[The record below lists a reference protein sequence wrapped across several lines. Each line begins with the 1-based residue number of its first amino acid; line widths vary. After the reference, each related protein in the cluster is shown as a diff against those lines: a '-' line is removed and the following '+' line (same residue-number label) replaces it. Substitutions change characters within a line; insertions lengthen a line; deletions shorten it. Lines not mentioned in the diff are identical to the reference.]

1 MSQISN
7 NSDRR
12 GPLQL
17 NKNKKNMNKSGLP
30 VAIASPEGNRQQP
43 IIIGQIQLPN
53 EPIIID
59 DNMPANVTKQ
69 SNNKNS
75 QSINKVSNKNGHTG
89 DESHKIS
96 LNGSNNKNSTPA
108 ENGNNK
114 KATNGS
120 NKVEEKSEPIV
131 VPAKDSPKVRESP
144 RKAAE
149 SNGINKDSIVDLTV
163 GGPEV
168 QIVPPPQVTT
178 PPKKQEAEPKKLESP
193 VVVAVE
199 KTPER
204 ASKSL
209 LNENDIRGID
219 SEGFEMEP
227 LVIDGSEYEDS
238 PIPSKLI
245 GSAGKISRSAGP
257 SRSRISPFRRSE
269 RLQNT
274 NTSTIV
280 NLSTVSE
287 QSSEHINLS
296 NSDADKSYSESLKF
310 ISGRKSTRPLK
321 DINLSYRKSALNTSM
336 DSNSSMNVTIGSE
349 IPNDS
354 FRTPFFGRKR
364 KENGEEEEEEV
375 RATDSPKRARLDF
388 SGFLGVI
395 ASPVSMLK
403 NKFSRAKIQPTST
416 PNKDGKDANNDSI
429 IEELPIAIAT
439 DESVGEI
446 QEAVEGDAVLAAL
459 VVERDGAST
468 SDAINVVNEENAAEA
483 VDDMEGI
490 EIREISDRNTSRCN
504 MM

>member
-17 NKNKKNMNKSGLP
+17 NKNKKNMNKLGLP
-30 VAIASPEGNRQQP
+30 VAIQSPEGNRQLP
-43 IIIGQIQLPN
+43 ITIGQIQLPN

-59 DNMPANVTKQ
+59 DNIPANVTKQ
-69 SNNKNS
+69 SNNKNN

-89 DESHKIS
+89 DESHKTS

-120 NKVEEKSEPIV
+120 NKVEEKSEPV
-131 VPAKDSPKVRESP
+131 VVAAKESPKVRESP

-149 SNGINKDSIVDLTV
+149 VNGLNTVDLTV
-163 GGPEV
+163 EV
-168 QIVPPPQVTT
+168 TEAKIAPPTLAT
-178 PPKKQEAEPKKLESP
+178 PPKKQEAAPKKLESP
-193 VVVAVE
+193 VVVAE

-204 ASKSL
+204 ASTSQ
-209 LNENDIRGID
+209 LNEKDRKVSDPDGC
-219 SEGFEMEP
+219 EMDP
-227 LVIDGSEYEDS
+227 LVIDASEYEDS
-238 PIPSKLI
+238 PIPSRLI
-245 GSAGKISRSAGP
+245 GSAGKISRSGGS

-296 NSDADKSYSESLKF
+296 SSDPDKSYSESLKF

-321 DINLSYRKSALNTSM
+321 EINLSYRNTALNTSM

-354 FRTPFFGRKR
+354 FRTPFLGRKR
-364 KENGEEEEEEV
+364 KENGEEEQEEV

-388 SGFLGVI
+388 SGFLEVF
-395 ASPVSMLK
+395 ASPVTMLK
-403 NKFSRAKIQPTST
+403 NKFSRAKLQPTST
-416 PNKDGKDANNDSI
+416 PTRDGNDANNDSI
-429 IEELPIAIAT
+429 IEELPIAIAN
-439 DESVGEI
+439 DESVGEV
-446 QEAVEGDAVLAAL
+446 QEAVEGDAALAAL
-459 VVERDGAST
+459 VVEGDGAST
-468 SDAINVVNEENAAEA
+468 SDAINAVNEEIGDM
-483 VDDMEGI
+483 DDI
-490 EIREISDRNTSRCN
+490 EIRDVSGRNTSRCN